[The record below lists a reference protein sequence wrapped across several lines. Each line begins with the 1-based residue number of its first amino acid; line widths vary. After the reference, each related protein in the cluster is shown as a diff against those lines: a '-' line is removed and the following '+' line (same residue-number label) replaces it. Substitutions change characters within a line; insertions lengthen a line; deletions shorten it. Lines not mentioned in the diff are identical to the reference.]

1 MVVVPE
7 VAMLRKLSLAFAFAS
22 IVVGQERAPEPGKAP
37 RSGAAVKRTQPAP
50 KLNDTVRFTKE
61 SIHDVDPLEV
71 DAATKAGL
79 AALLKLQEGE
89 GHDEWP
95 YEGVY
100 REDNGILPVGY
111 RIGGTAIVC
120 LSLIAAPGYAA
131 DAPRQ
136 EALARG
142 VAFILSA
149 LELPRMQA
157 DFVGTYDVRGWGH
170 IYALHL
176 FLELQEH
183 KWTPVAHQG
192 AVAAKAKWLV
202 QTLCESAIP
211 ESGGWNYSRPAGYT
225 SPKNRASTFMT
236 APALQVLFL
245 AKARGHAVADAVLD
259 QAVAALERAR
269 SEPGGYGYGAALT
282 SQNEVPESKLAFMD
296 KVPSSAA
303 RATACETTL
312 MLAGHGDK
320 ERLHRAVERFFA
332 DWDELAVRK
341 SQLGTHIQ
349 PYGIAPYYFL
359 YGHLYAAQAI
369 EQLDDGAEKEA
380 LRTKMRAYLAR
391 SRDADGS
398 WNDRQFARSAGY
410 GTALALLCLH
420 MPHLPKPEPR
430 SALGTK
436 KV

>member
-1 MVVVPE
+1 
-7 VAMLRKLSLAFAFAS
+7 MLRILSLAFAFAS
-22 IVVGQERAPEPGKAP
+22 VVVGQERAPEPGKAP
-37 RSGAAVKRTQPAP
+37 RAGAAAKRAQPAP
-50 KLNDTVRFTKE
+50 KLNDTIRFTKE
-61 SIHDVDPLEV
+61 SLADLKDPAPIDV
-71 DAATKAGL
+71 DAATQAGIS
-79 AALLKLQEGE
+79 ALLKLQEGE
-89 GHDEWP
+89 GHNQWP

-100 REDNGILPVGY
+100 REDNGVLPVGY
-111 RIGGTAIVC
+111 RVGGTAIVG
-120 LSLIAAPGYAA
+120 LSLIAAPGFST
-131 DAPRQ
+131 DKPRQ

-142 VAFILSA
+142 VAFILES
-149 LELPRMQA
+149 LEAPRMQGE
-157 DFVGTYDVRGWGH
+157 FVGTYDVRGWGH

-183 KWTPVAHQG
+183 KLVSAELLAPVT
-192 AVAAKAKWLV
+192 AKTKWLV

-225 SPKNRASTFMT
+225 SSKNRASTFMT

-245 AKARGHAVADAVLD
+245 AKARGYEVADAVID

-282 SQNEVPESKLAFMD
+282 SQNDVPEAKLAFMD

-312 MLAGHGDK
+312 MLAGRGDK
-320 ERLHRAVERFFA
+320 ERLHRAVVRFFA
-332 DWDELAVRK
+332 DWEELAVRK

-380 LRTKMRAYLAR
+380 LRTKMRIYLAR
-391 SRDADGS
+391 SRDAAGS
-398 WNDRQFARSAGY
+398 WNDRQFDRSAGY
-410 GTALALLCLH
+410 GTALAILCMH
-420 MPHLPKPEPR
+420 MPHLPKPESRAAAP
-430 SALGTK
+430 K
-436 KV
+436 KS

>member
-1 MVVVPE
+1 
-7 VAMLRKLSLAFAFAS
+7 MLRNLSLVFAFAAV
-22 IVVGQERAPEPGKAP
+22 VVGQERAPEPNKAP
-37 RSGAAVKRTQPAP
+37 RAGAAVKRSQPAP
-50 KLNDTVRFTKE
+50 KLNDTIRFTKE
-61 SIHDVDPLEV
+61 SIAGLKDVGPIDV

-79 AALLKLQEGE
+79 SALLKLQEGE
-89 GHDEWP
+89 GHNQWP

-100 REDNGILPVGY
+100 REDNGVLPVGY
-111 RIGGTAIVC
+111 RIGGTAIVG
-120 LSLIAAPGYAA
+120 LSLIAAPGFAT
-131 DAPRQ
+131 DTPRQ

-142 VAFILSA
+142 VAFILES
-149 LELPRMQA
+149 LEAPRMQG
-157 DFVGTYDVRGWGH
+157 DFIGTYDVRGWGH

-183 KWTPVAHQG
+183 KLVPAELL
-192 AVAAKAKWLV
+192 APVAAKTKWLV

-245 AKARGHAVADAVLD
+245 AKARGYEVADAVID

-282 SQNEVPESKLAFMD
+282 SQNEVPEAKLAFMD

-312 MLAGHGDK
+312 MLAGRGDK
-320 ERLHRAVERFFA
+320 ERLHRAVLRFFA

-380 LRTKMRAYLAR
+380 LRTKMRVYLAR
-391 SRDADGS
+391 SRDASGS
-398 WNDRQFARSAGY
+398 WNDRQFDRSAGY
-410 GTALALLCLH
+410 GTALAILCMH
-420 MPHLPKPEPR
+420 MPHLPKPESRAAAP
-430 SALGTK
+430 K
-436 KV
+436 KG